1 MKLKSILLITVL
13 FISGINVE
21 AQLIEELKKRAK
33 EKGLQTKEVSI
44 DTTDN
49 AKHRTTSYE
58 VEELVVNSAKDFF
71 TTDVVMKLYNPK
83 GELVQTSYF
92 DAETIAM
99 RTEQVDGPKPIYHDD
114 KGKFYAYNLDEGQ
127 YSAMKLL
134 PSASMGFM
142 MGGMTTQ
149 AYKLPS
155 DPYFEA
161 LQALEKV
168 GSGLN
173 FIVLEMAFIYK
184 PMHFEDDA
192 NYTPHK
198 VDCSGSNNCIRFK
211 YTDPEYT
218 GSYIQFDAQG
228 KLREFNLITTNTQF
242 SEDGKNSSGKFLF
255 SYKPCTVNL
264 PDATEQSM
272 IPGPLGKMLNLERG
286 LEPWKHN
293 KKDKKKKDNNN

>member
-1 MKLKSILLITVL
+1 MKPMLIIISFIFL
-13 FISGINVE
+13 FTGFQTE
-21 AQLIEELKKRAK
+21 AQLLEKLKERAK
-33 EKGLQTKEVSI
+33 EKGLETREVSL

-49 AKHRTTSYE
+49 VKHRTTSYE
-58 VEELVVNSAKDFF
+58 EKKLIVNSAKDFF
-71 TTDVVMKLYNPK
+71 TTDVVMALYNAQ
-83 GELVQTSYF
+83 GQLVQTSYF

-99 RTEQVDGPKPIYHDD
+99 RTEQIDNPNPIYHDD
-114 KGKFYAYNLDEGQ
+114 KGKFYVYNQDEGQ

-134 PSASMGFM
+134 PSSSMGFM
-142 MGGMTTQ
+142 LAGMTTK

-155 DPYFEA
+155 DSYFEA
-161 LQALEKV
+161 FQALEKI

-184 PMHFEDDA
+184 PRHFEEDA
-192 NYTPHK
+192 NYTPQK
-198 VDCSGSNNCIRFK
+198 ITCNGSNNCIRFN
-211 YTDPEYT
+211 YTDPEYI

-228 KLREFNLITTNTQF
+228 KLREFNIITTNTEF
-242 SEDGKNSSGKFLF
+242 SEDGKNSSGKFVF

-293 KKDKKKKDNNN
+293 KKDKQKNKN